1 MIPVK
6 HMSSPSTRFKA
17 LIVDDELTNRIILRS
32 LLKKQGYETMEAE
45 NGQQAIEM
53 YREYSPNMVF
63 MDVMMPIMDGYEA
76 TRIIKREAGN
86 LFVPVIFL
94 TAMTDEEALQECIDA
109 GGDDFLVK
117 PYDKFLLQSKVQA
130 MERIAHLNQEVQG
143 MYSLIH
149 REQEIA
155 EQVFVNAVQKNN
167 IDNPNIR
174 SIISPASTF
183 SGDMILSEYS
193 PSRDIHFLLG
203 DFTGHGLS
211 SALGAMPVSEVF
223 RAMTAKGFTPEEI
236 LTGINKKLRQFL
248 PVGMFLGVHLIS
260 ISHNLEKVMVFNAG
274 MPELLVVDGET
285 NQIKQHVKSNSLPLG
300 IIDNIN
306 TGEIGQSIELNI
318 NDKLILYSDGLT
330 EAWSEQEEEF
340 GLNRLEQSI
349 QSAPQNGI
357 FDCILGNLHEF
368 CGGRLQSDDVTL
380 IQIDCVP
387 ELLPE
392 VPSHTHVAPQE
403 HHFESMGDWEYVF
416 SLQNRR
422 LTETNPVPIIINQI
436 MEMEGVE
443 SERQALFTVLT
454 ELYVNALD
462 HGVLELHSSLKSTP
476 EGFAEYFQT
485 RELRLQ
491 QLTQGHV
498 IFHVSVE
505 QLNDLRSIMF
515 RVEDS
520 GAGFDHKSFVG
531 RRSKESNRF
540 SGRGIYLISELCE
553 SLRYL
558 GKGNIAEAIYSWKT
572 R

>member
-1 MIPVK
+1 MISGVD
-6 HMSSPSTRFKA
+6 MSPPSTRFKA

-32 LLKKQGYETMEAE
+32 LLKKQGYETVEAE
-45 NGQQAIEM
+45 NGQQAVEL
-53 YREYSPNMVF
+53 YRQSSPSMVF

-117 PYDKFLLQSKVQA
+117 PYDKFLLQSKIQA

-155 EQVFVNAVQKNN
+155 EQIFVNAVQKNN
-167 IDNPNIR
+167 IENPNIH
-174 SIISPASTF
+174 SIISPASIF

-236 LTGINKKLRQFL
+236 LNGINKKLRQFL
-248 PVGMFLGVHLIS
+248 PVGMFLGVQLIS
-260 ISHNLEKVMVFNAG
+260 ISHNLDKAIVFNAG
-274 MPELLVVDGET
+274 MPELLLVDGET
-285 NQIKQHVKSNSLPLG
+285 NHIKQYVKSNSLPLG
-300 IIDNIN
+300 VIDNID
-306 TGEIGQSIELNI
+306 TSEIGQSIALNE

-340 GLNRLEQSI
+340 GLHRLEESI
-349 QSAPQNGI
+349 QSAPQDRI
-357 FDCILGNLHEF
+357 FDNILDRLHQF
-368 CGGRLQSDDVTL
+368 CGDRLQSDDVTL

-387 ELLPE
+387 KLLPE
-392 VPSHTHVAPQE
+392 APSHTHIAPQE
-403 HHFESMGDWEYVF
+403 HHFESSGDWEYVF
-416 SLQNRR
+416 SLQDRR
-422 LTETNPVPIIINQI
+422 LNETNPVPIIINQI

-462 HGVLELHSSLKSTP
+462 HGVLELNSSLKASP
-476 EGFAEYFQT
+476 EGFAEYFKT

-491 QLTQGHV
+491 QLTHGHV

-520 GAGFDHKSFVG
+520 GAGFNHKDHVFDQSRTG
-531 RRSKESNRF
+531 NRF
-540 SGRGIYLISELCE
+540 SGRGIHLISELCE

-558 GKGNIAEAIYSWKT
+558 GKGNIAEAIYSWKA